1 MTSQARYIR
10 TSQARKTTRGASYLI
25 RLGFALGIPVGI
37 RVDIALGIAL
47 DIVLRIAMVAR
58 ATVSRL
64 MDQFW

>member
-37 RVDIALGIAL
+37 GVDIALGIA
-47 DIVLRIAMVAR
+47 VVAR
-58 ATVSRL
+58 ATASRV